1 MVSPKLSWKKK
12 NVHVQC
18 IVCKLFLT
26 VWETWVTNIPCTL
39 PSDLGLFYPQIY
51 VHYSLVEFK
60 LLRCKNITK
69 HYILNIKC
77 IHYFSVKLFVVHPVM
92 VYISEGFLANI
103 MYMGLFKH
111 CKPTCIRSDFIS
123 WFTGDKLVHGSLFSR
138 SRCILSGEKKLRE
151 TFENWFTVRNYH
163 DDKVLMNLAKISHV

>member
-1 MVSPKLSWKKK
+1 M
-12 NVHVQC
+12 
-18 IVCKLFLT
+18 
-26 VWETWVTNIPCTL
+26 VWETWVTSIPCTL
-39 PSDLGLFYPQIY
+39 PSDLGLFYPVIY

-69 HYILNIKC
+69 HDILNKC
-77 IHYFSVKLFVVHPVM
+77 IHYLSVKLFVVHPVM

-138 SRCILSGEKKLRE
+138 SRCILSGEKKIKRDIWKLVHCEKLSRWQGSNE
-151 TFENWFTVRNYH
+151 PCKNFSRVNKSWFTAFIDSMHY
-163 DDKVLMNLAKISHV
+163 NLN